1 MDKLTRTYK
10 QVYMQMLKNICRAAI
25 QSSGDFSDNFFRV
38 FKMFKIHSLLYWP
51 VSYPFLTRIAYR
63 NKTFIIVHQSRMPP
77 LKVLTTAL
85 SFSAC
90 RVIAPPRIWQIN
102 IWQNMKKYDKDIM
115 QKCPGTI
122 RECPEKN
129 SWQSLEPCGFI
140 IDFIIVRHL
149 SCGDWTPCNTGL
161 SGQRGWPATGWNCLL
176 TLWHQKMTTTQMQ
189 CHRRPLWFSLSWAS
203 ICLLN

>member
-90 RVIAPPRIWQIN
+90 RVIAPPPTNDDVPERPMW
-102 IWQNMKKYDKDIM
+102 NMTNKSCKNARAPSWNAQKKIHDNPLSLVDNVT
-115 QKCPGTI
+115 TI
-122 RECPEKN
+122 
-129 SWQSLEPCGFI
+129 I
-140 IDFIIVRHL
+140 IEHHL

-161 SGQRGWPATGWNCLL
+161 SGPGLWPATGWYCML
-176 TLWHQKMTTTQMQ
+176 TLDKKKNANNKDAM
-189 CHRRPLWFSLSWAS
+189 P
-203 ICLLN
+203 